1 MFEGNKLKCILQ
13 FSLSL
18 NDTGLWLISKKVMK
32 IDHPLSRVI
41 ILIKV
46 MWIMTSRCRNRSCS
60 RGGMA
65 GCLLCY

>member
-1 MFEGNKLKCILQ
+1 MFESNKLKCILQ

-46 MWIMTSRCRNRSCS
+46 M
-60 RGGMA
+60 
-65 GCLLCY
+65 